1 VVALTGSLSAPPVE
15 LEDHE
20 AMAGVEGRVVAI
32 TGAGGG
38 LGRQHALLLAQR
50 GAKVVV
56 NDLGGARDGSG
67 ASSSMADSVV
77 EEITA
82 AGGEAVANYDNVAT
96 EDGGTGVVKTAIDAF
111 GRVDAVVNNA
121 GILRDGTFHKM
132 TADQWDA
139 VLKVHLYGTYH
150 TTRAAWAHF
159 RDQGYGRV
167 VMTTST
173 SGLYGNFGQAN
184 YGAAKLGMVG
194 LMNTLA
200 LEGRKYDIKVNAVA
214 PIAATRMTE
223 DIFNDELLQ
232 QYDPAYVSPLVAHLC
247 SDELADSGM
256 IVLAGGGLYA
266 RVAYSQATGSQFTE
280 VPTPEAIAEQWGT
293 ITDMTDAPLGAPF
306 GG

>member
-1 VVALTGSLSAPPVE
+1 
-15 LEDHE
+15 
-20 AMAGVEGRVVAI
+20 MAGVEDRVIVI

-38 LGRQHALLLAQR
+38 LGRQHALLLARR

-67 ASSSMADSVV
+67 AGSAMADQVV
-77 EEITA
+77 AEITD
-82 AGGEAVANYDNVAT
+82 AGGQASASYDDIAT
-96 EDGGTGVVKTAIDAF
+96 EEGGAAVVRTALDAF
-111 GRVDAVVNNA
+111 GRVDGVVNNA

-132 TADQWDA
+132 STDSWDA

-150 TTRAAWAHF
+150 VTRAAWPHM
-159 RDQGYGRV
+159 REQGHGRV

-200 LEGRKYDIKVNAVA
+200 MEGRKYDVKVNAVA

-223 DIFNDELLQ
+223 DLFDDAMLE
-232 QYDPAYVSPLVAHLC
+232 QYDPAYVSPLVVHLC
-247 SDELADSGM
+247 SDELADSGTTT
-256 IVLAGGGLYA
+256 LAGGGLYA
-266 RVAYSQATGSQFTE
+266 RVAFSQATGTTFSA
-280 VPTPEAIAEQWGT
+280 VPTPEELAERWGE
-293 ITDMTDAPLGAPF
+293 ISDMEGAPLGMPF

>member
-1 VVALTGSLSAPPVE
+1 
-15 LEDHE
+15 
-20 AMAGVEGRVVAI
+20 MAGVEGRVVVI

-67 ASSSMADSVV
+67 AGSAMADEVV
-77 EEITA
+77 DESTA
-82 AGGEAVANYDNVAT
+82 AGGEAAASYDNVAT
-96 EDGGTGVVKTAIDAF
+96 EEGGAAVVQTALDAF
-111 GRVDAVVNNA
+111 GSVDAVVNNA

-132 TADQWDA
+132 TADNWDA
-139 VLKVHLYGTYH
+139 VLKVHLYGTYNV
-150 TTRAAWAHF
+150 TRAAWPHF
-159 RDQGYGRV
+159 REQGRGRV

-200 LEGRKYDIKVNAVA
+200 MEGAKYDIKVNAVA

-223 DIFNDELLQ
+223 DLFDEATLEK
-232 QYDPAYVSPLVAHLC
+232 YDPAYVSPLVVHLC
-247 SDELADSGM
+247 GDELSDTGWT
-256 IVLAGGGLYA
+256 VLAGGGLYA
-266 RVAYSQATGSQFTE
+266 RVAFSQAEGVTFDA
-280 VPTPEAIAEQWGT
+280 VPSPEALGERWGE
-293 ITDMTDAPLGAPF
+293 ITDMAGAPLGQPF